1 MSGDTMSGDTMPADT
16 AAEDAAE
23 VLIVGAGPAGLVL
36 GNLLLAAGVRCTV
49 LERQSR
55 AHVEQR
61 ARAGFLAANTVRVL
75 TENGLAGG
83 LLKDGQQHD
92 TCAFRTDGGEFHL
105 NYGSLGRGEAHTVYP
120 QQHLVRDL
128 VAEFLARGGDLR
140 FETPVVGITGLTGD
154 RPAVT
159 AQSAD
164 GTLRRLQARFVAGCD
179 GRHGTARTAV
189 PAGAVRRYR
198 RDHGVTWLA
207 LLAAAPQSMA
217 AVAYAVHEDG
227 FAGHMARTP
236 DITRYYLQVPRG
248 ESPDARSEALIWAEL
263 AHRMRADRHG
273 TLHEGPILE
282 RRTVEMTSDV
292 LDPIQYGRLF
302 LVGDAAGLIS
312 PAAAKGANLAVMEAE
327 ILARGL
333 VAALRG
339 GDEQL
344 LARYSADC
352 LPRIWRAQEFS
363 HWMINLL
370 HGPAGGGDDAVFLR
384 ALQQARLESLRTSR
398 RHQDHFAENYVGI

>member
-1 MSGDTMSGDTMPADT
+1 MSGTAVPAEST
-16 AAEDAAE
+16 E
-23 VLIVGAGPAGLVL
+23 VVIAGAGPAGLVL
-36 GNLLLAAGVRCTV
+36 GNLLLAAGVRCIIV
-49 LERQSR
+49 ERQSR
-55 AHVEQR
+55 AHVEER

-75 TENGLAGG
+75 TENGLADG

-92 TCAFRTDGGEFHL
+92 TCAFRTDAGEFLL

-140 FETPVVGITGLTGD
+140 FETPVTGITGLTTD
-154 RPAVT
+154 RPEVT
-159 AQSAD
+159 AQSPD
-164 GTLRRLQARFVAGCD
+164 GAAIRLRPRFVAGCD
-179 GRHGTARTAV
+179 GRHGIARTAV
-189 PAGAVRRYR
+189 PAEAARRYR

-248 ESPDARSEALIWAEL
+248 ESPADWPDTRVWAEL

-273 TLHEGPILE
+273 PLHEGPILE
-282 RRTVEMTSDV
+282 RRIVDMNSDV

-312 PAAAKGANLAVMEAE
+312 PAAAKGANLAVMAAE
-327 ILARGL
+327 ILAEGL
-333 VAALRG
+333 VPALRS
-339 GDEQL
+339 GDEQRL
-344 LARYSADC
+344 TRYSADC

-363 HWMINLL
+363 HWMIDLL
-370 HGPAGGGDDAVFLR
+370 HGPAGTGDDAVFLR